1 MLSERAPPEG
11 QEDPPLHQSITSLFH
26 NNNNSS
32 SDDSNNN
39 NASEPATGEVS
50 DSEQEKSALQDRDTS
65 VGCFS
70 HHSDIIDGVR
80 WEELTKI
87 GQEMLK
93 EGCQENGIMGK
104 EALISRI
111 YQENG
116 RGETEKTTGTKPKRR
131 QDYLNQ
137 TDIQTWRS
145 GSKNSGPRKFSQRS
159 SCYAKMHQHTSLADR
174 KRLYKMLYKE
184 ERRLPSLYIPAKVEP
199 STFKEEVR
207 PHTHAI

>member
-1 MLSERAPPEG
+1 MSERAPPEG

-26 NNNNSS
+26 NNNNSN

-39 NASEPATGEVS
+39 NASEAATGEVS
-50 DSEQEKSALQDRDTS
+50 DSEQDKSTPQERDTR

-93 EGCQENGIMGK
+93 EGYQENGKIGK

-111 YQENG
+111 YEENG
-116 RGETEKTTGTKPKRR
+116 KSETQKATGTKPKRR

-145 GSKNSGPRKFSQRS
+145 GSKNSGPRKFPQRS
-159 SCYAKMHQHTSLADR
+159 KIHQHLSLVDR
-174 KRLYKMLYKE
+174 KRLYKQLYKE
-184 ERRLPSLYIPAKVEP
+184 ERRVPSLYIPAKVEP
-199 STFKEEVR
+199 AAYKEEVR
-207 PHTHAI
+207 QYF

>member
-11 QEDPPLHQSITSLFH
+11 QEDPPLHQSITSLFQ
-26 NNNNSS
+26 NNNNSN

-39 NASEPATGEVS
+39 NASEPATGEMSNS
-50 DSEQEKSALQDRDTS
+50 DQEKSVPQERDTR
-65 VGCFS
+65 VGCFA

-93 EGCQENGIMGK
+93 EGCQENGKIGK
-104 EALISRI
+104 DALISRI
-111 YQENG
+111 YQESD
-116 RGETEKTTGTKPKRR
+116 RSETQKVTGTKPKRR

-145 GSKNSGPRKFSQRS
+145 GSKSSGLKKFPQRS
-159 SCYAKMHQHTSLADR
+159 SCYAKTHHHTSLADR
-174 KRLYKMLYKE
+174 KRLYKKLYKE
-184 ERRLPSLYIPAKVEP
+184 EKRLPSLYIPAKVEP
-199 STFKEEVR
+199 SAFKEEVR
-207 PHTHAI
+207 SHI

>member
-11 QEDPPLHQSITSLFH
+11 QEDPPLHQSITSLFQ
-26 NNNNSS
+26 NNNNSN

-39 NASEPATGEVS
+39 NNNGSEPATGEIS
-50 DSEQEKSALQDRDTS
+50 DSEQKSVQQERDTR
-65 VGCFS
+65 VGCFA

-93 EGCQENGIMGK
+93 EGCQENGKIGK

-111 YQENG
+111 CQESD
-116 RGETEKTTGTKPKRR
+116 RSEAQRETGTKPKRR

-145 GSKNSGPRKFSQRS
+145 GSRSSGPKKFSHRS
-159 SCYAKMHQHTSLADR
+159 SCYAKTHHHTSLADR
-174 KRLYKMLYKE
+174 KRLYKKLYKE
-184 ERRLPSLYIPAKVEP
+184 EKRLPSLYIPAKVEP
-199 STFKEEVR
+199 SAFKEEVR
-207 PHTHAI
+207 SHI

>member
-11 QEDPPLHQSITSLFH
+11 QEDPPLHQSITSLFQ

-39 NASEPATGEVS
+39 NASEPATGE
-50 DSEQEKSALQDRDTS
+50 DSEQEKSVSQERDAR

-93 EGCQENGIMGK
+93 EGYQENGKIGK

-111 YQENG
+111 YQDNG
-116 RGETEKTTGTKPKRR
+116 KNETQKATGTKPKRR

-137 TDIQTWRS
+137 TDIQIWRS
-145 GSKNSGPRKFSQRS
+145 GSRNAGPKKFPQRG
-159 SCYAKMHQHTSLADR
+159 SCYSRKHQQISLVER
-174 KRLYKMLYKE
+174 KRLYKQLYKE
-184 ERRLPSLYIPAKVEP
+184 ERRLPSLYIPATVET
-199 STFKEEVR
+199 SAFKEEVR
-207 PHTHAI
+207 SYL

>member
-11 QEDPPLHQSITSLFH
+11 QEDPPLHQSITSLFQN
-26 NNNNSS
+26 NNNNSN

-39 NASEPATGEVS
+39 NASDVATGEAL
-50 DSEQEKSALQDRDTS
+50 DKEQEKNTPMEIEPQ

-93 EGCQENGIMGK
+93 EGCQEDGKIGK
-104 EALISRI
+104 EVLISRI
-111 YQENG
+111 YQDY
-116 RGETEKTTGTKPKRR
+116 RGSDTQKATGTRPKRR

-137 TDIQTWRS
+137 TDIQTWQS
-145 GSKNSGPRKFSQRS
+145 GSKNSSLQRFPQRR
-159 SCYAKMHQHTSLADR
+159 SCYSKTHHTSFADR
-174 KRLYKMLYKE
+174 RRLYKQLYKE

-199 STFKEEVR
+199 SAFKEEVR
-207 PHTHAI
+207 AK

>member
-1 MLSERAPPEG
+1 M
-11 QEDPPLHQSITSLFH
+11 
-26 NNNNSS
+26 
-32 SDDSNNN
+32 
-39 NASEPATGEVS
+39 TGEAS
-50 DSEQEKSALQDRDTS
+50 DTEQEKSLPKDRDVH

-93 EGCQENGIMGK
+93 ESCQENGKIGK

-111 YQENG
+111 YQESE
-116 RGETEKTTGTKPKRR
+116 RGETQKVTGTKPKRR

-145 GSKNSGPRKFSQRS
+145 GSKNSGLRKFSQRS
-159 SCYAKMHQHTSLADR
+159 SCYAKTHQHTTLADR
-174 KRLYKMLYKE
+174 KRLYKQLYKE
-184 ERRLPSLYIPAKVEP
+184 EKRLPSLYIPAKVEP
-199 STFKEEVR
+199 SAFKEEVR
-207 PHTHAI
+207 PYL

>member
-1 MLSERAPPEG
+1 MSERAPPEG
-11 QEDPPLHQSITSLFH
+11 QEDPPLHQSITSLFQ

-39 NASEPATGEVS
+39 NACEPLVKETSE
-50 DSEQEKSALQDRDTS
+50 SEQEKSAPQERDIN

-93 EGCQENGIMGK
+93 ESYQENGKIGK

-111 YQENG
+111 CQESGKN
-116 RGETEKTTGTKPKRR
+116 ETQTVTGTKPKRR

-137 TDIQTWRS
+137 TDIHTWRS
-145 GSKNSGPRKFSQRS
+145 ASKNSGLRKFPHRNGCHS
-159 SCYAKMHQHTSLADR
+159 KTHQHTSLADR
-174 KRLYKMLYKE
+174 KRLYKRLYKE
-184 ERRLPSLYIPAKVEP
+184 ERRLPSLYIPAKIEP
-199 STFKEEVR
+199 SAFKEEVR
-207 PHTHAI
+207 LDI